1 MADDKLDTVRK
12 SLERVQNFDVST
24 LPREAKLGEAHNF
37 KAAVEPATRVIRL
50 FQQYPIDFLA
60 ELPDSRQTQIKDSAD
75 SFFQVL
81 QQIIAFDPTVGDP
94 NASRKQIIQT
104 IESQYHNHFEQLH
117 PLISYGASRQ
127 RDPAA
132 LERDF
137 RAATQRV
144 NDRSDEMMATLAKD
158 QDEAKRILEEV
169 RKVAAEQG
177 VSQQA
182 HYFAQESI
190 EHDKEAKWW
199 RNWTVFTAALLVT
212 YVAATA
218 FLHKWALLAPANTYE
233 TVQLALSKALAFIVL
248 AFLLLMCARN
258 FFSHKHNAIVN
269 KHRQNA
275 LLTFKALVDAAGS
288 EERRD
293 VILTYAA
300 SCIFSPQET
309 GYAKGSG
316 APDMPLNIIQALPKV
331 SGGGAPST

>member
-1 MADDKLDTVRK
+1 
-12 SLERVQNFDVST
+12 
-24 LPREAKLGEAHNF
+24 
-37 KAAVEPATRVIRL
+37 
-50 FQQYPIDFLA
+50 
-60 ELPDSRQTQIKDSAD
+60 
-75 SFFQVL
+75 
-81 QQIIAFDPTVGDP
+81 
-94 NASRKQIIQT
+94 
-104 IESQYHNHFEQLH
+104 
-117 PLISYGASRQ
+117 
-127 RDPAA
+127 
-132 LERDF
+132 
-137 RAATQRV
+137 
-144 NDRSDEMMATLAKD
+144 MMATLAKD

-199 RNWTVFTAALLVT
+199 RNWTVVTAGLLVA

-218 FLHKWALLAPANTYE
+218 FLHKWSFLAPTNTYE

-331 SGGGAPST
+331 SSGGATPQ